1 MEEFAIIAS
10 QILTNQEE
18 VIYSDNK
25 GVVIKTILLF
35 NPNDAEV
42 TVTLEFDGVAFQFL
56 VPPISTHVIS
66 TPILTKEIKAIGEL
80 INIHI
85 TGLQL

>member
-1 MEEFAIIAS
+1 MEEFAIIAN
-10 QILTNQEE
+10 QTLTNEEE
-18 VIYSDNK
+18 VIYSNSR
-25 GVVIKTILLF
+25 GAVVKTILLS
-35 NPNDAEV
+35 NQNAEEKKA
-42 TVTLEFDGVAFQFL
+42 TLTFDGVAFDYLL
-56 VPPISTHVIS
+56 VPGKTEIIS